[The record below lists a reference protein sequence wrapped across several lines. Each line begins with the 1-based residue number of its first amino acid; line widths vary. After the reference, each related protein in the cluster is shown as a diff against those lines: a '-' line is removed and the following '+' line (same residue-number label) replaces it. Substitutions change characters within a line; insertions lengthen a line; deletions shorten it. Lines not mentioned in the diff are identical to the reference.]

1 MLAFRSYLP
10 GLSLV
15 FVLTL
20 AAYLVSRVPGA
31 GVIGPL
37 VLALLFGV
45 AVGALPSVRRSGVA
59 TGPGARF
66 AAKTLLK
73 VGIVLLGVRLDVRA
87 LAEIGPQVAVGSLL
101 GVAAAF
107 LAVEA
112 AGRAWRVPVDLR
124 RAVAIGTAV
133 CGASA
138 IAAAL
143 PLLRARAAHASVA
156 IGTIS
161 LLGTAGVLGFAA
173 WTALTNVAGATI
185 AILAGATL
193 QEVGHVVAVG
203 ATVGGAEGD
212 LALLVKLSRVVLL
225 APTLVL
231 LGLVMRFEEARSVRG
246 ASGRARSSVGMA
258 SLSAAER
265 AATAKRDVAAQRDDS
280 GNASRPPLI
289 PGFVLGFLAL
299 GFASSAGWIPAG
311 TASVAALLGTWI
323 TAAAMAAIGLG
334 VDLRAAGAIG
344 RPALALGVV
353 GFAALLGTMGTYYL
367 IVLP

>member
-1 MLAFRSYLP
+1 VSAFRSHLP
-10 GLSLV
+10 GLGLV
-15 FVLTL
+15 LALTL
-20 AAYLVSRVPGA
+20 AAYLASRLPGA

-37 VLALLFGV
+37 VLALLLGV
-45 AVGALPSVRRSGVA
+45 AVGAVPTVRRSGVA

-73 VGIVLLGVRLDVRA
+73 AGIVLLGVRLDVRA
-87 LAEIGPQVAVGSLL
+87 LAELGPQVAAGSLL
-101 GVAAAF
+101 GVVAAF
-107 LAVEA
+107 VAIEV

-143 PLLRARAAHASVA
+143 PVLRARAAHASVA

-173 WTALTNVAGATI
+173 WTALANVAGATT

-231 LGLVMRFEEARSVRG
+231 LGLAMRFEEGRSERG
-246 ASGRARSSVGMA
+246 AAGRSRSVGMA

-265 AATAKRDVAAQRDDS
+265 ATAKQGEVASAP
-280 GNASRPPLI
+280 RPPLI

-299 GFASSAGWIPAG
+299 GFATSAGWIPAG
-311 TASVAALLGTWI
+311 AASAAALLGTWI

-334 VDLRAAGAIG
+334 VNLRTAGTIG

-353 GFAALLGTMGTYYL
+353 GFAALLGTMGAYYL
-367 IVLP
+367 TVLP

>member
-1 MLAFRSYLP
+1 MFAFRSHLP

-15 FVLTL
+15 LALTL
-20 AAYLVSRVPGA
+20 AAYLASRLPGA

-45 AVGALPSVRRSGVA
+45 AVGAVPEVRRRGVA

-87 LAEIGPQVAVGSLL
+87 LAELGPQVAAGSLL
-101 GVAAAF
+101 GVIAAF
-107 LAVEA
+107 VAIEA

-143 PLLRARAAHASVA
+143 PVLRARPAHASVA

-161 LLGTAGVLGFAA
+161 LLGTAGVLGFAV
-173 WTALTNVAGATI
+173 WTALANVAGATT

-231 LGLVMRFEEARSVRG
+231 LGLAMRFEEGRAKRG
-246 ASGRARSSVGMA
+246 AAGRDRPVGMA

-265 AATAKRDVAAQRDDS
+265 ASAAKRDEVARAP
-280 GNASRPPLI
+280 RPPLI

-299 GFASSAGWIPAG
+299 GFATSAGWIPAE
-311 TASVAALLGTWI
+311 AARAVALAGTWI

-334 VDLRAAGAIG
+334 VDLRAAGTIG

-353 GFAALLGTMGTYYL
+353 GFAALLGTMGAYYL
-367 IVLP
+367 TVLP

>member
-1 MLAFRSYLP
+1 MSAFRSHLP
-10 GLSLV
+10 GLGLV
-15 FVLTL
+15 LALTL
-20 AAYLVSRVPGA
+20 AAYLASRLPGA
-31 GVIGPL
+31 AVIGPL
-37 VLALLFGV
+37 VLALLLGV
-45 AVGALPSVRRSGVA
+45 AVGAVPAVRRSGVA

-66 AAKTLLK
+66 AGKTLLK
-73 VGIVLLGVRLDVRA
+73 AGIVLLGVRLDVRA
-87 LAEIGPQVAVGSLL
+87 LAELGPQVAAGSLL

-107 LAVEA
+107 LAIEV

-143 PLLRARAAHASVA
+143 PVLRARAAHASVA

-161 LLGTAGVLGFAA
+161 LLGTAGVLGFAL
-173 WTALTNVAGATI
+173 WTALANVAGATT

-231 LGLVMRFEEARSVRG
+231 LGLSMRFEEGRSERG
-246 ASGRARSSVGMA
+246 AAGRARSVGMA

-265 AATAKRDVAAQRDDS
+265 ATAKREEVVS
-280 GNASRPPLI
+280 VPRPPLI

-299 GFASSAGWIPAG
+299 GFATSAGWVPAG

-334 VDLRAAGAIG
+334 VDLRTAGTIG

-353 GFAALLGTMGTYYL
+353 GFAALLGTMGAYYA

>member
-1 MLAFRSYLP
+1 MSAFRLHLP
-10 GLSLV
+10 GLGLV
-15 FVLTL
+15 LALTL
-20 AAYLVSRVPGA
+20 AAYLASRLPGA

-37 VLALLFGV
+37 VLALLLGV
-45 AVGALPSVRRSGVA
+45 AVGAVPTVHRSGVA
-59 TGPGARF
+59 TGAGARF

-87 LAEIGPQVAVGSLL
+87 LAELGPQVAVGSVL

-107 LAVEA
+107 LAIEA

-143 PLLRARAAHASVA
+143 PVLRARAAHASVA

-173 WTALTNVAGATI
+173 WTALANVAGATT

-203 ATVGGAEGD
+203 ATVGGADGD

-231 LGLVMRFEEARSVRG
+231 LGLAMRFDEGRTERG
-246 ASGRARSSVGMA
+246 AASRARPTGMA

-265 AATAKRDVAAQRDDS
+265 AATAKRASTTERDEVASAP
-280 GNASRPPLI
+280 RPPLI

-299 GFASSAGWIPAG
+299 GFATSAGWIPTG
-311 TASVAALLGTWI
+311 VASVAALLGTWI

-334 VDLRAAGAIG
+334 VDLRTAGTIG

-353 GFAALLGTMGTYYL
+353 GFTALLGTMGAYYL

>member
-1 MLAFRSYLP
+1 MVAFRSHLP
-10 GLSLV
+10 GLGLV
-15 FVLTL
+15 LALTL
-20 AAYLVSRVPGA
+20 AAYLASRLPGA

-45 AVGALPSVRRSGVA
+45 AVGAVPAVRRSGVA

-66 AAKTLLK
+66 AAKSLLK

-87 LAEIGPQVAVGSLL
+87 LAELGPQVAAGSVL
-101 GVAAAF
+101 GIVAAFVAIE
-107 LAVEA
+107 V
-112 AGRAWRVPVDLR
+112 AGRAWRIPVDLR

-143 PLLRARAAHASVA
+143 PVLRARAAHASVA

-161 LLGTAGVLGFAA
+161 LLGTAGVLGFAV
-173 WTALTNVAGATI
+173 WTALANVAGATT

-231 LGLVMRFEEARSVRG
+231 LGLTMRFEEGRAKRG
-246 ASGRARSSVGMA
+246 ATGRARPVGMA

-265 AATAKRDVAAQRDDS
+265 ATTAKRDEVVSAP
-280 GNASRPPLI
+280 RPPLI

-299 GFASSAGWIPAG
+299 GFATSAGWIPAG
-311 TASVAALLGTWI
+311 VASTAALAGTWI

-334 VDLRAAGAIG
+334 VDLRTAGTIG
-344 RPALALGVV
+344 RPAMALGVV
-353 GFAALLGTMGTYYL
+353 GFAALLGTMGAYYL

>member
-1 MLAFRSYLP
+1 MRILRSHAP
-10 GLSLV
+10 GLGLV
-15 FVLTL
+15 LALTL
-20 AAYLVSRVPGA
+20 AAYLASRLPGA

-45 AVGALPSVRRSGVA
+45 AVGAVPRVRRSGVA

-87 LAEIGPQVAVGSLL
+87 LAEIGPQVAAGSVL
-101 GVAAAF
+101 GVVAAF

-124 RAVAIGTAV
+124 RSVAIGTAV

-143 PLLRARAAHASVA
+143 PVLRARADHASVA

-161 LLGTAGVLGFAA
+161 LLGTAGVLGFAL
-173 WTALTNVAGATI
+173 WTALASAVGATT

-203 ATVGGAEGD
+203 VTVGGADGD

-231 LGLVMRFEEARSVRG
+231 LGLVTRFEEGSPKRDEARRP
-246 ASGRARSSVGMA
+246 RPVGMA

-265 AATAKRDVAAQRDDS
+265 ATASKHDVVVRAP
-280 GNASRPPLI
+280 RPPLV
-289 PGFVLGFLAL
+289 PAFVLGFLAL
-299 GFASSAGWIPAG
+299 GFATSAGWVPAG
-311 TASVAALLGTWI
+311 AASAAAMAGTWI

-334 VDLRAAGAIG
+334 VDLRAAGTIG
-344 RPALALGVV
+344 RPAMALGVV

-367 IVLP
+367 LVLP

>member
-1 MLAFRSYLP
+1 VSAFRSHLP
-10 GLSLV
+10 GLGLV
-15 FVLTL
+15 LALTL
-20 AAYLVSRVPGA
+20 AAYLASRLPGA

-37 VLALLFGV
+37 VLALLLGV
-45 AVGALPSVRRSGVA
+45 AVGAVPTVRRSGVA

-73 VGIVLLGVRLDVRA
+73 AGIVLLGVRLDVRA
-87 LAEIGPQVAVGSLL
+87 LAELGPQVAAGSLL
-101 GVAAAF
+101 GVVAAF
-107 LAVEA
+107 VAIEV

-143 PLLRARAAHASVA
+143 PVLRARAAHASVA

-173 WTALTNVAGATI
+173 WTALANVAGATT

-231 LGLVMRFEEARSVRG
+231 LGLAMRFEEGRSERG
-246 ASGRARSSVGMA
+246 AAGRSRSVGMA

-265 AATAKRDVAAQRDDS
+265 ATAKHGEVASAP
-280 GNASRPPLI
+280 RPPLI

-299 GFASSAGWIPAG
+299 GFATSAGWIPAG
-311 TASVAALLGTWI
+311 AASAAALLGTWI

-334 VDLRAAGAIG
+334 VNLRTAGTIG

-353 GFAALLGTMGTYYL
+353 GFAALLGTMGAYYL
-367 IVLP
+367 TVLP

>member
-1 MLAFRSYLP
+1 MHAIRSHLP
-10 GLSLV
+10 GLGLV
-15 FVLTL
+15 LALTL
-20 AAYLVSRVPGA
+20 AAYLASLLPGA

-45 AVGALPSVRRSGVA
+45 AAGAVPTVRRTGVA

-66 AAKTLLK
+66 AATSLLK
-73 VGIVLLGVRLDVRA
+73 MGIVLLGVRLDVRA
-87 LAEIGPQVAVGSLL
+87 LVELGPQVAAGSLL

-112 AGRAWRVPVDLR
+112 AGRAWRVPLDLR
-124 RAVAIGTAV
+124 RSVAIGTAV

-143 PLLRARAAHASVA
+143 PLLRARAVHASVA

-161 LLGTAGVLGFAA
+161 LLGTAGVLGFAL
-173 WTALTNVAGATI
+173 WTALANVAGATT

-203 ATVGGAEGD
+203 ATIGGADGD

-231 LGLVMRFEEARSVRG
+231 LGLAMRFEEGRTERGAVARS
-246 ASGRARSSVGMA
+246 RSAGMA
-258 SLSAAER
+258 SLSATER
-265 AATAKRDVAAQRDDS
+265 ATAVKRAEAAQRDEA
-280 GNASRPPLI
+280 GTAPRPPLI
-289 PGFVLGFLAL
+289 PGFVLGSWRW
-299 GFASSAGWIPAG
+299 GS
-311 TASVAALLGTWI
+311 
-323 TAAAMAAIGLG
+323 
-334 VDLRAAGAIG
+334 
-344 RPALALGVV
+344 
-353 GFAALLGTMGTYYL
+353 
-367 IVLP
+367 